1 VNSYG
6 FVAGI
11 KNDRHICLSDEN
23 AFRSSSVVSLREWI
37 GRTSA
42 EIVLKIACIR
52 GLTAKMANIIYVLC
66 LCLMFLLLSTIVSC
80 ESKRIRRQNRSDRLL
95 ADIGVRA
102 QSYDPRLP
110 ENGIQLYT
118 DIDQDLRH
126 LFTNTRQTTLR
137 WALNNIEALSSRGR
151 REGKLQKM
159 VSKKRPFFCP
169 TNDTRSVDPP
179 TSVEHLRPGDIDII
193 AAFGDSLSAGNGIL
207 SNNAIDMINEF
218 RGLTFSGGGLA
229 NWRRFVTL
237 PNILKI
243 FNPKLYG
250 FAVSNSLVIN
260 HRSSRLNIAEPMIM
274 SRDLP
279 FQARVLIDLLRRDPN
294 VDMKRHWKLLT
305 VYVGNNDICSDMCH
319 WDTPQSFLDQH
330 ARDLRQALRLL
341 RDHVPRLLI
350 NLIILPNIPLV
361 LSTMKE
367 VPLQCFVVHRVGCH
381 CLINDRLN
389 RTQLAERRNT
399 LIRWQQLDMEIAR
412 LPEFHRQDFAI
423 VAHPMLADVSAP
435 QLPDGKTDWRFF
447 SHDCFHF
454 SQRGHAIISN
464 LLWNSML
471 LPDDQKPRPSNVP
484 DLFERVVCPTAE
496 QPYFVVR
503 PS

>member
-1 VNSYG
+1 MG
-6 FVAGI
+6 RI
-11 KNDRHICLSDEN
+11 KYR
-23 AFRSSSVVSLREWI
+23 
-37 GRTSA
+37 
-42 EIVLKIACIR
+42 
-52 GLTAKMANIIYVLC
+52 LC
-66 LCLMFLLLSTIVSC
+66 LCSLLLLLATFVSANR
-80 ESKRIRRQNRSDRLL
+80 RIRRQNRSDQLL

-102 QSYDPRLP
+102 QSYNPRVL
-110 ENGIQLYT
+110 ENGIQQYT
-118 DIDQDLRH
+118 HIDQDLRH
-126 LFTNTRQTTLR
+126 LFLNTRQTTLR

-151 REGKLQKM
+151 REGKLQPP
-159 VSKKRPFFCP
+159 VSKKVPFICP
-169 TNDTRSVDPP
+169 TNNTRSPSPP
-179 TSVEHLRPGDIDII
+179 TSVERLRPGDIDII

-237 PNILKI
+237 PNILKV

-305 VYVGNNDICSDMCH
+305 VYVGNNDICSDLCH
-319 WDTPQSFLDQH
+319 WDSPQTFLDQH
-330 ARDLRQALRLL
+330 ARDLRQAFRLL

-350 NLIILPNIPLV
+350 NLIVVPNIPHV
-361 LSTMKE
+361 LSTMTQ

-381 CLINDRLN
+381 CLIDDRLN
-389 RTQLAERRNT
+389 RTQLAERVRT
-399 LIRWQQLDMEIAR
+399 LDQWQRLDMEVAR
-412 LPEFHRQDFAI
+412 LPEFHREDFAI
-423 VAHPMLADVSAP
+423 VAHPMLANVSAP
-435 QLPDGKTDWRFF
+435 QLPDGSTDWRFF

-471 LPDDQKPRPSNVP
+471 LPDDQKPRPSKVP
-484 DLFERVVCPTAE
+484 ELFERVVCPSSE